1 MYKENLFNL
10 IRQEEVV
17 IWAGAGISLYSGYPS
32 GKRMGEILLE
42 NLSNAERKE
51 INENLLLPDLAE
63 EFYRIKGS
71 NKNSLIRI
79 LNKTFIDFK
88 PTSTSCHDKI
98 VSIPHFKT
106 IITTNYD
113 KLFENAYGGEG
124 QLIYSPAQIPYIDKN
139 KTSIFKIHGDLTE
152 PNSIIITKSD
162 YIRFFAENTE
172 YNILWTLIK
181 ERISTNCIL
190 FMGYNLED
198 HNISAVFDRITDAL
212 KDNQKECFFIAP
224 NIPKTKE
231 NHLISKGIH
240 YINMTAEEFVDELTE
255 NIKENLISD
264 LQDKKVSTDTFRKYL
279 LNHNLLPELKSSE
292 DSFKVS
298 SLTSLKGDMQGLIN
312 LTIKN
317 NKDVIDKLNKY
328 SCGDEIGEYSIPETE
343 LIGVDFSFGGFKYPK
358 WEGES
363 LITIKSVPCLASKFD
378 ICFDNGKDYTNIP
391 FEQYRISSTGLFEFH
406 VKLSSGI
413 IKIRINRVESE
424 DIKVNIN
431 VKFSFTYTHNSVC
444 NNVANEMEFFSFLR
458 NLLSGES
465 FSIYYDSKPIFSRSL
480 PILKGL
486 LDNVTFFLSYFED
499 LKRIE
504 KHHKLRFVNFEF
516 ASITERSLKQLE
528 KIISMIDYNEIITE
542 WDGDIQVKIH
552 SNTKNVI
559 DMLYEMNGVNP
570 SFVAIKGESDALEL
584 HGQKITLGYLRYEI
598 IEAYITNIQ
607 DIENGENIAIIK
619 SKSKKLKTS
628 YVSDNKEGN
637 PNDYLQ

>member
-10 IRQEEVV
+10 IRQEDVV
-17 IWAGAGISLYSGYPS
+17 IWAGAGISLYAGYPS

-42 NLSNAERKE
+42 NLSDAERKE

-63 EFYRIKGS
+63 EFYRIKGN

-113 KLFENAYGGEG
+113 KLFENAYGGAG

-190 FMGYNLED
+190 FIGYNLED
-198 HNISAVFDRITDAL
+198 HNTSAIFNRVTDVL

-240 YINMTAEEFVDELTE
+240 YINMTAENFIDELIE

-264 LQDKKVSTDTFRKYL
+264 LQDKKVSADTVRKCL
-279 LNHNLLPELKSSE
+279 LKYNLLPELKSTQ
-292 DSFKVS
+292 DSFKIT
-298 SLTSLKGDMQGLIN
+298 SLTSLEGDMGGLIN
-312 LTIKN
+312 LKIKN
-317 NKDVIDKLNKY
+317 NKEVIDKLDRY
-328 SCGDEIGEYSIPETE
+328 RLGEEIGEYTISESE
-343 LIGVDFSFGGFKYPK
+343 LLGVDLSFGGFKYPK
-358 WEGES
+358 SEYEP
-363 LITIKSVPCLASKFD
+363 LITIKSVPSLTSKFD
-378 ICFDNGKDYTNIP
+378 ISFENGKEYTNLP
-391 FEQYRISSTGLFEFH
+391 FELYRISSTGLLEFH
-406 VKLSSGI
+406 IKLSSGI
-413 IKIRINRVESE
+413 VKVRINQIKSE
-424 DIKVNIN
+424 DVKVNVN
-431 VKFSFTYTHNSVC
+431 FTFAYTHNSLC
-444 NNVANEMEFFSFLR
+444 ENINDEIEFFSFMK
-458 NLLSGES
+458 NLSSAEP
-465 FSIYYDSKPIFSRSL
+465 FSIYFESRLLFSNSL
-480 PILKGL
+480 SLLNDL
-486 LDNVTFFLSYFED
+486 LDNASLFLSYFEN
-499 LKRIE
+499 LKKVE
-504 KHHKLRFVNFEF
+504 NYYKLRFKNFEF
-516 ASITERSLKQLE
+516 SSITERTLKQLE
-528 KIISMIDYNEIITE
+528 KIVSIIDNNESITK
-542 WDGDIQVKIH
+542 WDGDIQVRIH
-552 SNTKNVI
+552 SSTKDVI
-559 DMLYEMNGVNP
+559 DKLSKMNDVNP
-570 SFVAIKGESDALEL
+570 SFVAIKGEPEIIEL
-584 HGQKITLGYLRYEI
+584 HERKITLGYLRYEI
-598 IEAYITNIQ
+598 ISAYIANIQ
-607 DIENGENIAIIK
+607 DIENGEKIAIIK
-619 SKSKKLKTS
+619 SKNKKLKTS
-628 YVSDNKEGN
+628 YVSNNKEGN